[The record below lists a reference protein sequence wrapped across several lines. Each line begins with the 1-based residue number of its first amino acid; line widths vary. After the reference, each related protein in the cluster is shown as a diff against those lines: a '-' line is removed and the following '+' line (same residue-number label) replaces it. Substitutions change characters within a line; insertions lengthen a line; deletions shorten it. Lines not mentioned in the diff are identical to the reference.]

1 MGPLPQVHKQVEQ
14 YRPLVQTYAE
24 QYGVAAYEDVLLA
37 IMMQE
42 SGGKGEDPMQALESY
57 CGKIGCIDDPQAFY
71 KTRSLL
77 LCKRMELAEG
87 NENLPSIPIIL
98 VRNLLRMS
106 GSSLGFIRKGLRS
119 IFLKKWM
126 N

>member
-42 SGGKGEDPMQALESY
+42 SGGKGEDPMQASKSY
-57 CGKIGCIDDPQAFY
+57 CGNIGCMDAPQTFY
-71 KTRSLL
+71 ETRSLL
-77 LCKRMELAEG
+77 LCKHIGTSRWRG
-87 NENLPSIPIIL
+87 KTCHPIL
-98 VRNLLRMS
+98 
-106 GSSLGFIRKGLRS
+106 
-119 IFLKKWM
+119 
-126 N
+126 